1 MRPEDL
7 LPELFPGATGAT
19 RMRLLGLLAIVLA
32 FQGSDSA
39 TPAGLAARSGRSV
52 AAIRRDLRSLAAL
65 DLVERVRPRGT
76 RASRLRVKENAQTK
90 RLLAVLMRSFD
101 LQTG

>member
-7 LPELFPGATGAT
+7 LPELFPGATGGA

-39 TPAGLAARSGRSV
+39 TPASIAALSGCSD

-65 DLVERVRPRGT
+65 DLIECVRPRGT
-76 RASRLRVKENAQTK
+76 RASRLRVKENARTK
-90 RLLAVLMRSFD
+90 RLLAALMRSFD

>member
-7 LPELFPGATGAT
+7 LPELFPGATGGA
-19 RMRLLGLLAIVLA
+19 RMLLAIVLA

-39 TPAGLAARSGRSV
+39 TPASIAALSGCSD

-65 DLVERVRPRGT
+65 DLIECVRPRGT
-76 RASRLRVKENAQTK
+76 RASRLRVKENARTK
-90 RLLAVLMRSFD
+90 RLLAALMRSFD